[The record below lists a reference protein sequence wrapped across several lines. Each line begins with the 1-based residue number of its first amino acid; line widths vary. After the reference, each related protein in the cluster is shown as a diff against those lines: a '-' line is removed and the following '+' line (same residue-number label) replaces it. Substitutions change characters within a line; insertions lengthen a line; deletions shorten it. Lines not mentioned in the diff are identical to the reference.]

1 MSHEGSQG
9 RWREGRKSA
18 VLGPARLFV
27 LRSKVVSARVNPKSL
42 IIFPALKGRV
52 GSTAADLF
60 KNLPLLTAV
69 QRRES
74 VPSYMN
80 SSA

>member
-18 VLGPARLFV
+18 VLGPAGLFV
-27 LRSKVVSARVNPKSL
+27 LSSKVVSARVNPKSL
-42 IIFPALKGRV
+42 IICLALKGRV

-60 KNLPLLTAV
+60 KNLPLLCKDEKV
-69 QRRES
+69 S